1 MRPHGSVSLPLTCLD
16 VRWLCALTIV
26 YALMTTLFA
35 NRCALELLLYEL
47 YCYSAYTLVHV
58 VCIFIHQPPPPER
71 VDTGRYFEPVDQ
83 NMDTVFYIIV

>member
-1 MRPHGSVSLPLTCLD
+1 MIKIYATTQQHRSVIDVPGC
-16 VRWLCALTIV
+16 VRWLCSLAIV
-26 YALMTTLFA
+26 YALMTLFA

-71 VDTGRYFEPVDQ
+71 VICYL
-83 NMDTVFYIIV
+83 